1 MAIEDITTVTVTVHP
16 EASEHGRLLA
26 PVGIPTPYQTPLSFS
41 VSGGSW
47 SLTGETTT
55 GQMAALIE
63 TEDHGPVML
72 TYRFS
77 EIAGHYPD
85 ALFRPRETRFTRAA
99 ADLVRDARRIAEDAR
114 DGHSAIA
121 AIVNDTAEKFTY
133 GHPATKYYDGLD
145 AIRVLARRAAELLRP
160 GGVLGVEHADVQGE
174 SVPSVLAATGR
185 WTDVRDHVDL
195 AGRARFATARL
206 AR

>member
-85 ALFRPRETRFTRAA
+85 ALFRPRETR
-99 ADLVRDARRIAEDAR
+99 
-114 DGHSAIA
+114 AIA
-121 AIVNDTAEKFTY
+121 MDGAVSE
-133 GHPATKYYDGLD
+133 YDQTWD
-145 AIRVLARRAAELLRP
+145 NI
-160 GGVLGVEHADVQGE
+160 
-174 SVPSVLAATGR
+174 PSE
-185 WTDVRDHVDL
+185 
-195 AGRARFATARL
+195 
-206 AR
+206 